1 MLMNN
6 VIRKRGKI
14 QRKVVTSI
22 LLVGTIPGVL
32 VVILTYLSGI
42 NALKNSIGANF
53 QEMAKETADKIE
65 IIMDREIQ
73 DAQSLALSPYIKD
86 IVLKANKSYKEKDS
100 KAPLGDKIL
109 NNNLTNYLKEYQNEK
124 MKGYGSI
131 LITDIKGAVISATD
145 KLQDYNEGE
154 KNWWNTTFNQ
164 GKGKVFISGI
174 DYNEGTQTYSVAVA
188 VPIFDHGHENAIGVL
203 KMVHDVQDI
212 FKTITNI
219 KIGETGHA
227 NLVTSDGTLVVC
239 PIFPPKSHRINDE
252 LMEQISTDKPNWGI
266 AVDDAHG
273 SNNSIIGFA
282 PVNSTFKMGKD
293 NFGGKAWYIFIR
305 QLPEETYAPMYT
317 LLWEVSF
324 LGIALV
330 VVLSLT
336 GFYAARRIV
345 KPIGLLTEGAELI
358 GRGRL
363 EHHIDVKTND
373 EIEQLAEAF
382 NQMSDNLE
390 KSGKERERYLHQIEE
405 SEEHYKTLFD
415 HAEDSMLMVDL
426 SGKIIAV
433 NKREEKVLGY
443 SKDALLNQGF
453 SRLLSEKHRDKFS
466 HIFNDAI
473 NGKKPSTIEVEV
485 LSVERGLLTMEM
497 DMTGIKKGERISF
510 VQIHLRDITE
520 RKILEKQIN
529 LERDKL
535 ETIIESMGDGMDIVD
550 KDFRIQ
556 FMNKKFLRL
565 FGDEAVGRTCYEVY
579 MGRKKPCDEC
589 PVVKGIEK
597 IDILEVNAPQGQ
609 AFLITHSPFKNIDGT
624 TSILEIF
631 KDITERKKLEGAIK
645 ESEEQYKNL
654 FDHAE
659 DSMLMIDLSGRII
672 AVNKRQEEIIGYSHE
687 TLLNHG
693 FSIIL
698 TSNGIKDTYDDL
710 FRMTLEGEK
719 PPTTEVRILNKR
731 GEMLTMEMSLTGIKR
746 EDKIAFVLIHLRDIT
761 KRKELEQQLLRSER
775 LAAIGHFSSTLAHDL
790 RNPVVGIKKRLES
803 IQGTIGITDHE
814 TTKRIL
820 TDIILSSELLLGMV
834 NDVLDVYQQSYEEL
848 PLIISSFSIVDAL
861 EEAIKLLQVEAE
873 ERRISVEINNRNES
887 IAIQGDKRRLQR
899 VFINLID
906 NAIKFSPTGGRVD
919 IIFKPAAEDEVDYLL
934 LKIEDEGPGIPSSE
948 LSRIFEP
955 FYRKE
960 RKKEGKTGTGLGLY
974 FCRIV
979 VEAHQGKIWAENRN
993 GNGAALFIKVPIG
1006 EREGGY

>member
-6 VIRKRGKI
+6 VIRKKGKI

-65 IIMDREIQ
+65 IIMDKEIQ
-73 DAQSLALSPYIKD
+73 DARSLALSPYIKD

-100 KAPLGDKIL
+100 KDTLGNKIL
-109 NNNLTNYLKEYQNEK
+109 NNNLTNYLKEYQDEK
-124 MKGYGSI
+124 MRGYGSI

-145 KLQDYNEGE
+145 KQQDYNEGE
-154 KNWWNTTFNQ
+154 KDWWNTTFNQ

-174 DYNEGTQTYSVAVA
+174 DYNEDTQTYSVAIA
-188 VPIFDHGHENAIGVL
+188 VPIYEHGNENTIGIL

-252 LMEQISTDKPNWGI
+252 LMGQISDDKPGWGV

-282 PVNSTFKMGKD
+282 PVNSTFRMGTD
-293 NFGGKAWYIFIR
+293 NFGGKRWHIFIR
-305 QLPEETYAPMYT
+305 QLPAETYAPMYT

-324 LGIALV
+324 LGIALF

-373 EIEQLAEAF
+373 EIEQLAESF

-390 KSGKERERYLHQIEE
+390 KSNRERERYLHQIEE

-426 SGKIIAV
+426 EGKIIAV
-433 NKREEKVLGY
+433 NKREEGVLGY

-453 SRLLSEKHRDKFS
+453 SRLLSDKYRDIFTHNFS
-466 HIFNDAI
+466 NTIK
-473 NGKKPSTIEVEV
+473 GRKPQTMEVEV
-485 LSVERGLLTMEM
+485 LSHKRGQLTMEM
-497 DMTGIKKGERISF
+497 DMTGIKKGERISS

-565 FGDEAVGRTCYEVY
+565 FGEEAVGRTCYEVY

-597 IDILEVNAPQGQ
+597 IDILEVNAPQAQ

-631 KDITERKKLEGAIK
+631 KDITERKKLEMAIK
-645 ESEEQYKNL
+645 EAEERYKTL
-654 FDHAE
+654 FDYAE
-659 DSMLMIDLSGRII
+659 DSMLMVDLEGRVV
-672 AVNKRQEEIIGYSHE
+672 AVNKREEEVIGYSKDALVGQVFSMTLRHE
-687 TLLNHG
+687 DQES
-693 FSIIL
+693 FAR
-698 TSNGIKDTYDDL
+698 L
-710 FRMTLEGEK
+710 FKRTLEGEEI
-719 PPTTEVRILNKR
+719 PTTEVKVLSLSW
-731 GEMLTMEMSLTGIKR
+731 GMLTMEMDLTGIR
-746 EDKIAFVLIHLRDIT
+746 RGEGIAFVLVHLRDVT

-775 LAAIGHFSSTLAHDL
+775 LNALAHFSSTLVHDL
-790 RNPVVGIKKRLES
+790 RNPIIGIKKRLEGLQS
-803 IQGTIGITDHE
+803 TLGISHPE
-814 TTKRIL
+814 
-820 TDIILSSELLLGMV
+820 ELRKVLADVISGSKLLIGMV
-834 NDVLDVYQQSYEEL
+834 NDVLDVYQNSYEDL
-848 PLIISSFSIVDAL
+848 PLIMSNFSLIKAI
-861 EEAIKLLQVEAE
+861 EEAMNLLQVEIE
-873 ERRISVEINNRNES
+873 ERKICVS
-887 IAIQGDKRRLQR
+887 IHGKHKSLSIQGDKRRLQR
-899 VFINLID
+899 VFINLLD
-906 NAIKFSPTGGRVD
+906 NAIKYSPAGGKID
-919 IIFKPAAEDEVDYLL
+919 IAFKPIIEEDIDWLL
-934 LKIEDEGPGIPSSE
+934 FEIEDEGPGIPPSE

-955 FYRKE
+955 FHRKGG
-960 RKKEGKTGTGLGLY
+960 KETNKTGTGLGLY
-974 FCRIV
+974 FCRVV
-979 VEAHQGKIWAENRN
+979 VEAHQGKIWAENRE
-993 GNGAALFIKVPIG
+993 GKGAIFYIKIPIG
-1006 EREGGY
+1006 EREGVH